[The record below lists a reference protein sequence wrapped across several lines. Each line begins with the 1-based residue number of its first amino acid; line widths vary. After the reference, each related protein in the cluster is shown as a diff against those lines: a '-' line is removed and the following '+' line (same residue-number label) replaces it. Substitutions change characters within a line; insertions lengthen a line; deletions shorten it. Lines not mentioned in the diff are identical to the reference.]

1 MDENSTENLT
11 EEETGKIGLGG
22 KIVPIDVEH
31 EMKKSFIEYAMSVI
45 VDRALPDVRD
55 GLKPVH
61 RRIIYSLFEQGF
73 TPEHSYRK
81 CATTVGYVM
90 GKYHPHG
97 DAAIYDSL
105 VRLAQDFSM
114 RYTLVDG
121 NGNFGSRDNDPPA
134 AQRYTEAKMAKI
146 SLELVSDIRKD
157 TVDFRPNYDEHE
169 MEPVV
174 LPSRFPNL
182 LVNGSS
188 GIAVGMATE
197 IPPHNLGEVID
208 GVVAAI
214 DTPEITVDELMQYIK
229 GPDFPTAAN
238 ILGRQGIREAYKTG
252 RGRILVRAEANIEE
266 LPNGRQRIV
275 VTELP
280 YKVNNAKLVE
290 RIAEL
295 HKEKRIEGISELRD
309 EYSKKGIRI
318 VIELKRDANAN
329 VLLNQLYKN
338 TPMQEAF
345 NVNMLAV
352 VPGENGKYEPK
363 LINLKEAI
371 TYYIAHQKD
380 VVTRRTQFDL
390 NKSSERAHILE
401 GTLKAIDNINEVIE
415 IIRASRLESEAK
427 ERLMARFEFTERQ
440 AQYIVDLRLGRL
452 TGLER
457 DKILEE
463 YNQRLEEIAYF
474 TSLLADEGKLFGVI
488 KDEILEIKAKYG
500 DERRTKLLPYEG
512 EIDIDDLI
520 NEQEIAITLTNFGY
534 VKRTAADTYKAQRR
548 GGKGIM
554 GLTTKEEDFV
564 KHLLLTSSHNIILFV
579 TTAGRVYSLKGY
591 EIPDAGRTAKGT
603 PIVNLLPLAQDEK
616 VAAVIPISS
625 FEDGKYLVMGTRNGI
640 VKKTELREYRNIR
653 KNGLI
658 AIELREG
665 DALVNASLADE
676 EQDIMIATHDGM
688 AIRFPNSDARA
699 VGRGSIGVRGIS
711 LREGDYVVGMDV
723 CNDTDSLLLITEKG
737 FGKRTELSEYRVQS
751 RGGKGLITYKISEKT
766 GAVASMLFV
775 NDENDVM
782 LITQSGTIIRIH
794 AADINTIG
802 RATRGVTLMRTGAED
817 MIVGCAKTAREETE
831 DAVVPEG
838 EAAEETEETAPE
850 TEAAETAAETAEIE
864 AAEENVENSE
874 GEEI

>member
-1 MDENSTENLT
+1 MDEILTGNSTENSMESVMEDLA
-11 EEETGKIGLGG
+11 G
-22 KIVPIDVEH
+22 KIVPIDVEY
-31 EMKKSFIEYAMSVI
+31 EMKRAFIEYAMSVI

-61 RRIIYSLFEQGF
+61 RRIVYSLFEQGF
-73 TPEHSYRK
+73 TPDHAYRK

-114 RYTLVDG
+114 RHTLVDG
-121 NGNFGSRDNDPPA
+121 NGNFGSRDNDPA
-134 AQRYTEAKMAKI
+134 AAMRYTEARMSKI
-146 SLELVSDIRKD
+146 SMELLADIKKE
-157 TVDFRPNYDEHE
+157 TVDFRPNFDEHE

-208 GVVAAI
+208 GVVATI
-214 DTPEITVDELMQYIK
+214 DNPDITIDELMQYIK

-238 ILGRQGIREAYKTG
+238 IIGKQGIREAYRTG
-252 RGRILVRAEANIEE
+252 RGRIVVRAEASIEE
-266 LPNGRQRIV
+266 MPNGRQRIIV
-275 VTELP
+275 SEIP

-290 RIAEL
+290 KIGEL
-295 HKEKRIEGISELRD
+295 HKEKRIEGISDLRD
-309 EYSKKGIRI
+309 EYSKNGIRI

-329 VLLNQLYKN
+329 VVLNQLYKN
-338 TPMQEAF
+338 TSMQEAF

-380 VVTRRTQFDL
+380 VVTRRTKFDL

-401 GTLKAIDNINEVIE
+401 GTLIAIDNINEVIE
-415 IIRASRLESEAK
+415 IIRSSRTEAEAK

-452 TGLER
+452 VGLER
-457 DKILEE
+457 DKIQEE
-463 YNQRLEEIAYF
+463 YEQRLAEIAYF
-474 TSLLADEGKLFGVI
+474 TSLLADETKLFGVI
-488 KDEILEIKAKYG
+488 KDEILAIKEKYG
-500 DERRTKLLPYEG
+500 DERRTRLLADEG

-520 NEQEIAITLTNFGY
+520 NEQEIAVTLTNFGY
-534 VKRTAADTYKAQRR
+534 VKRTAADTYRAQRR

-554 GLTTKEEDFV
+554 GLTTKEEDYV
-564 KHLLLTSSHNIILFV
+564 KHLLLTSSHNLLLFV
-579 TTAGRVYSLKGY
+579 TNAGKIYSLKGY
-591 EIPDAGRTAKGT
+591 ELPDAARTAKGT
-603 PIVNLLPLAQDEK
+603 PIVNLLPLEREER
-616 VAAVIPISS
+616 VAAIIPIKG
-625 FEDGKYLVMGTRNGI
+625 FEDSQYLLMGTKNGTI
-640 VKKTELREYRNIR
+640 KKTALNEYRNIR
-653 KNGLI
+653 KSGLI

-665 DALVNASLADE
+665 DEIVNACLTNDDE
-676 EQDIMIATHDGM
+676 DIVIVTHNGM
-688 AIRFPNSDARA
+688 AIRFENEDARA

-711 LREGDYVVGMDV
+711 LGEDDFVVGVDV
-723 CNDTDSLLLITEKG
+723 CKPGDSMLIITERG
-737 FGKRTELSEYRVQS
+737 FGKRTSIDEYRTQS

-766 GAVASMLFV
+766 GKVAGMMFV
-775 NDENDVM
+775 TDENDVM
-782 LITQSGTIIRIH
+782 LITQSGTIIRLH

-802 RATRGVTLMRTGAED
+802 RATRGVTLMRTSEENP
-817 MIVGCAKTAREETE
+817 IVGCSKTFREEE
-831 DAVVPEG
+831 VDELPEG
-838 EAAEETEETAPE
+838 EAVAEEVVSDDNVAEEASAEAVAADEGT
-850 TEAAETAAETAEIE
+850 TEA
-864 AAEENVENSE
+864 
-874 GEEI
+874 

>member
-1 MDENSTENLT
+1 MDENITESPVGSPDT
-11 EEETGKIGLGG
+11 EGKVI
-22 KIVPIDVEH
+22 PIDVEY
-31 EMKKSFIEYAMSVI
+31 EMKRAFIEYSMSVI

-55 GLKPVH
+55 GMKPVH

-73 TPEHSYRK
+73 TPDHSYRK

-114 RYTLVDG
+114 RYVLVDG

-134 AQRYTEAKMAKI
+134 AQRYTEAKMSKL
-146 SLELVSDIRKD
+146 STELVADIRKN
-157 TVDFRPNYDEHE
+157 TVDFKPNYDEHE

-208 GVVAAI
+208 GVIAAI
-214 DTPEITVDELMQYIK
+214 DNPDITVDELMQYIK

-252 RGRILVRAEANIEE
+252 RGRIIVRAEANIEE

-318 VIELKRDANAN
+318 VIELKRDANAS

-352 VPGENGKYEPK
+352 VPGPYGSYEPK

-380 VVTRRTQFDL
+380 VVTRRTQYDL
-390 NKSSERAHILE
+390 NKSTERAHILE

-415 IIRASRLESEAK
+415 IIRGSRLESEAK
-427 ERLMARFEFTERQ
+427 ERLMARFDFTERQ

-474 TSLLADEGKLFGVI
+474 SGLLADERKLFEVI
-488 KDEILEIKAKYG
+488 KDEMTVIKEKYS
-500 DERRTKLLPYEG
+500 DERRTRLLPYDG

-520 NEQEIAITLTNFGY
+520 NEQNVAVTITNFGY
-534 VKRTAADTYKAQRR
+534 IKRTPAETYKAQRR

-564 KHLLLTSSHNIILFV
+564 KHLLITSSHSIILFV
-579 TTAGRVYSLKGY
+579 TNAGRIYSLKGY

-603 PIVNLLPLAQDEK
+603 PVVNLIPLAQGEK
-616 VAAVIPISS
+616 VAAIIPINS
-625 FEDGKYLVMGTRNGI
+625 FEDGKYLLMGTRNGT
-640 VKKTELREYRNIR
+640 VKKTELKEYRNIR
-653 KNGLI
+653 KGGII

-665 DALVNASLADE
+665 DELVNASLAD
-676 EQDIMIATHDGM
+676 DCHDVVIVTHNGM
-688 AIRFPNSDARA
+688 AIRFHSGEARA
-699 VGRGSIGVRGIS
+699 VGRGSIGVRGIT
-711 LREGDYVVGMDV
+711 LREGDYVVGVDV
-723 CNDTDSLLLITEKG
+723 CDENASLLLISEKG
-737 FGKRTELSEYRVQS
+737 FGKRTDISEYRVQS
-751 RGGKGLITYKISEKT
+751 RGGKGLISYKVSEKT
-766 GAVASMLFV
+766 GNVAGMLFV
-775 NDENDVM
+775 DDDNDIM
-782 LITQSGTIIRIH
+782 LITRTGVIIRLH

-802 RATRGVTLMRTGAED
+802 RATRGVTLMKIREGNL
-817 MIVGCAKTAREETE
+817 IVGCAKTAREDDEETSLPSEEVSDEADEETDIAAE
-831 DAVVPEG
+831 DADIANLG
-838 EAAEETEETAPE
+838 E
-850 TEAAETAAETAEIE
+850 
-864 AAEENVENSE
+864 SE
-874 GEEI
+874 Q

>member
-1 MDENSTENLT
+1 MDEILTGNTTENS
-11 EEETGKIGLGG
+11 EESVLKDLAG
-22 KIVPIDVEH
+22 KIVPIDVEY
-31 EMKKSFIEYAMSVI
+31 EMKRAFIEYAMSVI

-61 RRIIYSLFEQGF
+61 RRIVYSLFEQGF
-73 TPEHSYRK
+73 TPDHSYRK

-121 NGNFGSRDNDPPA
+121 SGNFGSRDNDPPA
-134 AQRYTEAKMAKI
+134 AQRYTESKMAKI
-146 SLELVSDIRKD
+146 SMELIADIRKD
-157 TVDFRPNYDEHE
+157 TVDFKPNYDEHE

-174 LPSRFPNL
+174 LPARFPNL

-208 GVVAAI
+208 GVIAAI
-214 DTPEITVDELMQYIK
+214 DNPDITVDELMQYIK

-238 ILGRQGIREAYKTG
+238 IIGKQGIREAYRTG
-252 RGRILVRAEANIEE
+252 RGRIIVRSEATIEE
-266 LPNGRQRIV
+266 MPNGRQRIV
-275 VTELP
+275 VTEIP

-352 VPGENGKYEPK
+352 VPTENGGYEPK

-415 IIRASRLESEAK
+415 IIRSSRTEVEAK

-452 TGLER
+452 VGLER

-474 TSLLADEGKLFGVI
+474 TGLLADETKLFGVI
-488 KDEILEIKAKYG
+488 KEEILAIKEKYG
-500 DERRTKLLPYEG
+500 DERRTKLLADED

-520 NEQEIAITLTNFGY
+520 NEQEIAVTLTNSGY
-534 VKRTAADTYKAQRR
+534 IKRTAADTYKAQRR
-548 GGKGIM
+548 GGKGLM

-564 KHLLLTSSHNIILFV
+564 KHLLLTSSHNMLLFV
-579 TTAGRVYSLKGY
+579 TNAGKIYSLKGY
-591 EIPDAGRTAKGT
+591 ELPDAARTAKGT
-603 PIVNLLPLAQDEK
+603 PIVNLLPLDNGEK
-616 VAAVIPISS
+616 VAAIIPIKG
-625 FEDGKYLVMGTRNGI
+625 FEDSQYLLMGTKSGV
-640 VKKTELREYRNIR
+640 VKKTALLEYRNMR
-653 KNGLI
+653 KSGLI

-665 DALVNASLADE
+665 DEIVNACLTNDDE
-676 EQDIMIATHDGM
+676 DIVIVTHNGM
-688 AIRFPNSDARA
+688 AIRFENSDARA

-711 LREGDYVVGMDV
+711 LAEGDYVVGVDV
-723 CNDTDSLLLITEKG
+723 CKHGDSMLLITEKG
-737 FGKRTELSEYRVQS
+737 FGKRTCIDEYRTQG
-751 RGGKGLITYKISEKT
+751 RGGKGLITYKLSEKT
-766 GAVASMLFV
+766 GCVAGMMFV
-775 NDENDVM
+775 DDDNDVM
-782 LITQSGTIIRIH
+782 LITRSGTVIRLH
-794 AADINTIG
+794 ASDINTIG
-802 RATRGVTLMRTGAED
+802 RATRGVTLMRTNDENP
-817 MIVGCAKTAREETE
+817 IVGCSKTFREETE
-831 DAVVPEG
+831 NTELPEG
-838 EAAEETEETAPE
+838 MEAEAEETADVSEASEATESVESAPE
-850 TEAAETAAETAEIE
+850 GDQA
-864 AAEENVENSE
+864 
-874 GEEI
+874 